1 MEKEIIKESVGE
13 ALQHAGEPTTITT
26 EVIELDRDRVTS
38 QTDVPP
44 EVFEFNLNG
53 VPCFPRCDVSVLTD
67 KCNITANIHLNR
79 TGDKLNLR
87 GWLGTLMLQKS
98 YEVFNCERL
107 ADNKTFAVEMLF
119 SRLCQPCED
128 MYYRINEQGLPYT
141 TKKPDTL
148 QYNSKSSK
156 DSRSSNTFNQEFV
169 DQNPVNPEL
178 PWLFRKLFEAGFGS
192 ASFLGS
198 EEMERRIMEL
208 SFIKQKQYYYRVV
221 AEAEK
226 QGVIK
231 KVMTKNGRVGAI
243 LCPAD

>member
-1 MEKEIIKESVGE
+1 
-13 ALQHAGEPTTITT
+13 
-26 EVIELDRDRVTS
+26 
-38 QTDVPP
+38 
-44 EVFEFNLNG
+44 
-53 VPCFPRCDVSVLTD
+53 
-67 KCNITANIHLNR
+67 
-79 TGDKLNLR
+79 
-87 GWLGTLMLQKS
+87 
-98 YEVFNCERL
+98 
-107 ADNKTFAVEMLF
+107 
-119 SRLCQPCED
+119 

-148 QYNSKSSK
+148 QHNSKSSK

-243 LCPAD
+243 LCTAD